1 MLGGAAKAVGS
12 GAGAVGAG
20 LGAASSAASQAS
32 SAASSSAAAA
42 SQQATAVV
50 SGVVAALES
59 ALPPEFADLVALA
72 ARDSDVALALAA
84 ALAATPLALGALV
97 ASLRGYAGD
106 VNAFV
111 LDEALAKDKRAFLVD
126 TRDEAQRVSDGVPDL
141 RGAARARGAAVPV
154 EPLDLSV
161 RNRTKK
167 SARALEL
174 ELAAKK
180 VAVLTRNDARVYVMG
195 PDAGALARAVQA
207 LPGRRTAFV
216 AAGGSRRGA
225 GAA

>member
-1 MLGGAAKAVGS
+1 MAPAPARLAP
-12 GAGAVGAG
+12 
-20 LGAASSAASQAS
+20 ASAPPPSAASQAS

-141 RGAARARGAAVPV
+141 RGAARARAR
-154 EPLDLSV
+154 LCRWSLSICPSGTER
-161 RNRTKK
+161 RNPR
-167 SARALEL
+167 ARSSS
-174 ELAAKK
+174 
-180 VAVLTRNDARVYVMG
+180 NS
-195 PDAGALARAVQA
+195 P
-207 LPGRRTAFV
+207 RR
-216 AAGGSRRGA
+216 RWRC
-225 GAA
+225 

>member
-1 MLGGAAKAVGS
+1 MYKR
-12 GAGAVGAG
+12 
-20 LGAASSAASQAS
+20 Q
-32 SAASSSAAAA
+32 
-42 SQQATAVV
+42 
-50 SGVVAALES
+50 
-59 ALPPEFADLVALA
+59 
-72 ARDSDVALALAA
+72 

-216 AAGGSRRGA
+216 AAGGFEAWRGGGLRTRANGRYEKNALDVVGEETSAATARRTS
-225 GAA
+225 